1 MDARE
6 YLTSYAGLKMEAR
19 NNEERIAE
27 AFNET
32 LIPAM
37 AQSDGSQRTPG
48 RGDRQEKASIRYIEI
63 KDRLQPMIDAS
74 KARMREIEDTI
85 SSLPDPMHRE
95 VLRLRYIDTDN
106 WNPVK
111 WRLVAMVMYGDD
123 DDKDILRTKRLH
135 REALDTLDA
144 VLAATEEM
152 KQ

>member
-85 SSLPDPMHRE
+85 SSLPDPRHRE

-111 WRLVAMVMYGDD
+111 WRMVALTMYRSNDD
-123 DDKDILRTKRLH
+123 NALRRLRRVH
-135 REALDTLDA
+135 REALAAFEA
-144 VLAATEEM
+144 VRAA
-152 KQ
+152 KGG